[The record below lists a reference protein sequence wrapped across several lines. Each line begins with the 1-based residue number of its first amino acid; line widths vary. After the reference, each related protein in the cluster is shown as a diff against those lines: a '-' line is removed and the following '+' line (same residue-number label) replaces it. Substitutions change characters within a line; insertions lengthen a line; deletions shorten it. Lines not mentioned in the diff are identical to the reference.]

1 MPYDTHYGIPLLD
14 DVHNYFPALLYEPV
28 RFQNVGDVFAY
39 VRQQMHRRFDL
50 FSSAQAAYRS
60 EVRRQPRA
68 AAAAPAVFHRQPR
81 FAAAVAPVPEPQTPP
96 LRPSLTRTAP
106 LWNTIQ
112 TQPPMHPGVAEYTM
126 ETLIGGLHPSQIGGS
141 RMDDYLSPIFSH
153 SMHDLM
159 PQLSAMLNGV
169 RQPSIASA
177 QQALQE
183 PVVVAPT
190 EQQVA
195 AATAIEIVADEDEVC
210 AICQEGMAS
219 GTEARSLNACDHMFH
234 TGCIDTWFQ
243 RNVRCPVCRHDI
255 RDIVETP
262 VASVSAVAQP
272 TGEPSAEPTVN
283 ETPTVAPQ

>member
-1 MPYDTHYGIPLLD
+1 MPYDNHYGIPLLD
-14 DVHNYFPALLYEPV
+14 DVHNYFPALLYDPV

-68 AAAAPAVFHRQPR
+68 AAAPPTVFHRQPR
-81 FAAAVAPVPEPQTPP
+81 FAAAAAAPVPEPQTPP
-96 LRPSLTRTAP
+96 LRPSLSRTVP
-106 LWNTIQ
+106 MWNAMQ
-112 TQPPMHPGVAEYTM
+112 TQPGMHPAIAEYTL
-126 ETLIGGLHPSQIGGS
+126 ETLMGGLLPSQIGGNQ
-141 RMDDYLSPIFSH
+141 MGDYLSPIFSN
-153 SMHDLM
+153 S
-159 PQLSAMLNGV
+159 LSALLNGV
-169 RQPSIASA
+169 RQPAAA

-183 PVVVAPT
+183 PVIVAPT

-195 AATAIEIVADEDEVC
+195 AATAIEIVADDDEVC

-262 VASVSAVAQP
+262 VVAVA
-272 TGEPSAEPTVN
+272 TGEPTAEPTVSEN
-283 ETPTVAPQ
+283 HSVTPQ

>member
-1 MPYDTHYGIPLLD
+1 
-14 DVHNYFPALLYEPV
+14 
-28 RFQNVGDVFAY
+28 
-39 VRQQMHRRFDL
+39 
-50 FSSAQAAYRS
+50 
-60 EVRRQPRA
+60 
-68 AAAAPAVFHRQPR
+68 
-81 FAAAVAPVPEPQTPP
+81 
-96 LRPSLTRTAP
+96 
-106 LWNTIQ
+106 
-112 TQPPMHPGVAEYTM
+112 
-126 ETLIGGLHPSQIGGS
+126 
-141 RMDDYLSPIFSH
+141 MDDYLSPIFSH